1 MTTVVFDVR
10 ANHDT
15 GVSRYGLSL
24 LKVTAPYALQAGW
37 RLIAVAGPHQEA
49 RARRAV
55 AGLGVP
61 VLTCPG
67 DEGFVRRS
75 SWLRTQLCAHRADLF
90 YTSHY
95 MVDRECPVPFV
106 YTIHDLTR
114 LRYPELSYTDTAF
127 VARFGLPELHR
138 VRRELAVLSPDGP
151 PSPGPVFAHYFRA
164 LNQDL
169 ARRAQ
174 RIVTVS
180 RSTAGDIKRFL
191 GVSEARLDLVP
202 CAVDAKVFFPR
213 SAGHVQGIMASRG
226 IAGPYV
232 VYAGLAHPNKRF
244 DWLLE
249 ALVASRSSFPAG
261 SRLVVAGGHA
271 EKIARVQEILS
282 RSGAA
287 NFVVFTGRVDDTELA
302 ALYSGAAAYVTAAIS
317 EGYGL
322 PMAEALACGTR
333 VVATDIPALRET
345 LGDAAHFYP
354 ARDPAR
360 LAGLVCDALSGR
372 LPPPSATGAQGWEAS
387 GALLV
392 KSLGRALD
400 GAARRASPQSSRGGH
415 ERAADQALRMRA

>member
-1 MTTVVFDVR
+1 MTTIVFDVR

-24 LKVTAPYALQAGW
+24 LAAAAPFALEAGW
-37 RLIAVAGPHQEA
+37 SLIAVARPHQEA
-49 RARRAV
+49 CARRAV
-55 AGLGVP
+55 AGLGIR
-61 VLTCPG
+61 VLTCPD

-75 SWLRTQLCAHRADLF
+75 SWLRSQLCSRRVDLF

-95 MVDRECPVPFV
+95 TVDRECPVPFV

-114 LRYPELSYTDTAF
+114 LRYPEFSYTDTAF
-127 VARFGLPELHR
+127 AARFGLPELCR
-138 VRRELAVLSPDGP
+138 VHRELAALSPGGP
-151 PSPGPVFAHYFRA
+151 QGSRPVFTRYFQA

-174 RIVTVS
+174 RIITVS
-180 RSTAGDIKRFL
+180 RSTARDIKPLL
-191 GVSEARLDLVP
+191 GVSEERLDLVP
-202 CAVDAKVFFPR
+202 CAVDTKIFFPR
-213 SAGHVQGIMASRG
+213 SAGQVQEAMASRG

-232 VYAGLAHPNKRF
+232 VYTGLVHSSKRF
-244 DWLLE
+244 EWLLE
-249 ALVASRSSFPAG
+249 VLLASRAFFPAG

-271 EKIARVQEILS
+271 EKFARVQEILRRS
-282 RSGAA
+282 RAA
-287 NFVVFTGRVDDTELA
+287 DFVVFAGRVDDSELA
-302 ALYSGAAAYVTAAIS
+302 ALYSGAAAYVTATIS

-354 ARDPAR
+354 TWEPAR
-360 LAGLVCDALSGR
+360 LVELVSDALSDR
-372 LPPPSATGAQGWEAS
+372 LPRPPIVGGRSWEAS

-392 KSLGRALD
+392 ESLGRALTM
-400 GAARRASPQSSRGGH
+400 RRSDPTRSGNRT
-415 ERAADQALRMRA
+415 

>member
-24 LKVTAPYALQAGW
+24 LAAAAPLALQAGW
-37 RLIAVAGPHQEA
+37 SLIAVAGPHQEA
-49 RARRAV
+49 RAQRAV
-55 AGLGVP
+55 ADLGVP

-75 SWLRTQLCAHRADLF
+75 SWLRTQLRTHEADLF

-95 MVDRECPVPFV
+95 TVDRECPVPFV

-127 VARFGLPELHR
+127 AARFGLPELHR

-151 PSPGPVFAHYFRA
+151 PSPGPVFARYFRA
-164 LNQDL
+164 LNQNL

-174 RIVTVS
+174 RIITVS
-180 RSTAGDIKRFL
+180 RSTADDIKRCL

-202 CAVDAKVFFPR
+202 CAVDAKVFYPR
-213 SAGHVQGIMASRG
+213 SAAHVQRVVTSRG

-232 VYAGLAHPNKRF
+232 VYAGLAHPSKRF
-244 DWLLE
+244 EWLLG
-249 ALVASRSSFPAG
+249 ALVASRASFPAG
-261 SRLVVAGGHA
+261 ARLVVAGGHA
-271 EKIARVQEILS
+271 EKIARVQEILR

-287 NFVVFTGRVDDTELA
+287 DFVVFTGRIDDAELA
-302 ALYSGAAAYVTAAIS
+302 ALYTGAAAYVTAAIS

-322 PMAEALACGTR
+322 PMAEALGCGTR

-354 ARDPAR
+354 AWDSAHLAR
-360 LAGLVCDALSGR
+360 LVRDALSGR
-372 LPPPSATGAQGWEAS
+372 IPQPSVTGAQGWEAS
-387 GALLV
+387 GALLM

-400 GAARRASPQSSRGGH
+400 EATRRASPQSSRGGH
-415 ERAADQALRMRA
+415 ERAEDQALRMRA